1 MVGLALRGYSMDL
14 TTNNM
19 EQILAYLASNRAPA
33 DFVLSSALRQIPV
46 TGRAVE
52 NWQAARVSMICFQRP
67 ETITG
72 GGPNGLW
79 LFVVD
84 SADLR
89 SAGTVVGPIIAKIN
103 RLNTATWVQGGKLY
117 LLGMEGDEPN
127 IKEYF

>member
-1 MVGLALRGYSMDL
+1 
-14 TTNNM
+14 
-19 EQILAYLASNRAPA
+19 
-33 DFVLSSALRQIPV
+33 
-46 TGRAVE
+46 
-52 NWQAARVSMICFQRP
+52 MICFQRP

>member
-89 SAGTVVGPIIAKIN
+89 SAGTVVGPIKSSG
-103 RLNTATWVQGGKLY
+103 LSLPKSTV
-117 LLGMEGDEPN
+117 
-127 IKEYF
+127 